1 VFTNSQVKYL
11 AGESMGIFRRMKGM
25 GIISTLIM
33 SVALLMLAVFTL
45 VTVNLHQLAQSFRS
59 EIEIDVFLE
68 DTIRD
73 DEVEPL
79 RDRLAHMEGVQDI
92 VFVSKEEALEEFR
105 KQLGPDSDLLDVLE
119 ENPLPASMRLVLK
132 PSAQQ
137 SERLEMLAGYIRE
150 LPQVEEVRYGDLWV
164 SRLERY
170 IRVFTVLDIVIGAIV
185 VLSTMFVISNTVR
198 LTVMARQRTI
208 EIMRLVGATNWFIR
222 MPFVIEGAVQGLF
235 AGAIAMGVL
244 WIVHHYAVQYVHPI
258 TFYHPAEIVGFVVLC
273 MTVCIFG
280 SLSSLRRFLR
290 L

>member
-1 VFTNSQVKYL
+1 MFTNSQVKYL

-25 GIISTLIM
+25 GITSTLIM

-45 VTVNLHQLAQSFRS
+45 VTLNLHQLAQSFRS
-59 EIEIDVFLE
+59 EIEMDVFLE

-73 DEVEPL
+73 DEVGPL
-79 RDRLAHMEGVQDI
+79 RDRLANMEGVADI
-92 VFVSKEEALEEFR
+92 VFVSKEDALEEFR
-105 KQLGPDSDLLDVLE
+105 EQLGPDSDLLDVLE

-132 PSAQQ
+132 PEAQQ
-137 SERLEMLAGYIRE
+137 SYRLEILANYIRE

-170 IRVFTVLDIVIGAIV
+170 MRVFTVLDIVIGAIV

-244 WIVHHYAVQYVHPI
+244 WVVHHYAVQYVHPI
-258 TFYHPAEIVGFVVLC
+258 AFYQPIEIVGFVVLC
-273 MTVCIFG
+273 MVVCIFG